1 MTNSIPLNLSQYIQK
16 FDNAC
21 SPTLIKAIN
30 DIMYKEE
37 MVDAETVDGVNKK
50 YRNAKLL
57 SLNDNTINTSVA
69 KRIIYNDLVR
79 LIKQTEL
86 LYINKINN
94 PYYSSRQVT
103 IEFLRYDSKTK
114 GHFNWHTDAYDAA
127 PRQLTMLLGL
137 NDAYTGGTLKVLNDS
152 ILFKLKT
159 NELICFPSNFM
170 FPHTVEPVETGVRKV
185 AIFWTL

>member
-16 FDNAC
+16 FENAC
-21 SPTLIKAIN
+21 STTLLKAIN

-37 MVDAETVDGVNKK
+37 MIDAETIGGVNLKH
-50 YRNAKLL
+50 RNAKLL
-57 SLNDNTINTSVA
+57 ALNDYTIGTSVA

-79 LIKQTEL
+79 LIKQTEY
-86 LYINKINN
+86 LYLQKVNN
-94 PYYSSRQVT
+94 PWYSAKEVT
-103 IEFLRYDSKTK
+103 IEFLKYDSKTK
-114 GHFNWHTDAYDAA
+114 GHFTWHVDAYDAA

-137 NDAYTGGTLKVLNDS
+137 NDAYTGGTLKVLNDNIS
-152 ILFKLKT
+152 FKLKT